1 MWGKQQMFRIFC
13 IWGLLLPTFSAFAAQ
28 TELGAISYSSTN
40 QLLVNLPSAVRHH
53 AFVLKSPSRLVVDFV
68 GAKITQELNQP
79 AADHPLFGFARSAM
93 RNNADLRIVVELK
106 ADADLKVAMI
116 GKNLQIDL
124 AEKEPSDQPQLTAK
138 PAEKVLTPSEIKAD
152 SHTPTSV
159 AAVAEKA
166 DKSTKKSEA
175 ASKPVAAK
183 SVAKAKGRNI
193 IVAIDAGHGGKDV
206 GAQGANG
213 TQEKDVVLAIAKS
226 LQGMVNS
233 QPGMKAVMIRDGD
246 YFVKLNERRRIA
258 RAAKADLFVSI
269 HADAFSD
276 SQAHGASVYTLAN
289 KGASSAGAGWLAAS
303 ENAVD
308 GSAGEDRD
316 RDDTLTS
323 VLMDLSNKAAKEASQ
338 NVGNKVLKSV
348 KSVGHLHRNAVQ
360 KAGFVVLKSAEI
372 PSILVE
378 TAFISSPEEERRLN
392 TKAYQNKM
400 ASAVFSGIV
409 GHFKQYAPA
418 DTMMAQLNRSGKSKA
433 VQLAALA
440 TDDNEPAAKAK
451 AEQKPVLAA
460 RELDAPPTVVASNA
474 GTHHV
479 INRGET
485 LSGIAQQYGISM
497 RALRLANAMNDGNV
511 RIGQVLQIPRDS

>member
-1 MWGKQQMFRIFC
+1 MQQIYRIFW
-13 IWGLLLPTFSAFAAQ
+13 IWGMLLPSFSVFAAQ
-28 TELGAISYSSTN
+28 AELGAVSYSASN
-40 QLLVNLPSAVRHH
+40 QVAFNLPGAVRHK
-53 AFVLKSPSRLVVDFV
+53 AFVLKNPSRLVVDFID
-68 GAKITQELNQP
+68 AKMPQAIAQP
-79 AADHPLFGFARSAM
+79 SADHPLFGFARSAV
-93 RNNADLRIVVELK
+93 RNAGDLRVVVELK
-106 ADADLKVAMI
+106 AEADAKVAMV
-116 GKNLQIDL
+116 GKSLQIDL
-124 AEKEPSDQPQLTAK
+124 AAKSAQPEPVVLVKPEKAAVVAAAAAAPEKPIAPVKKQEAVIK
-138 PAEKVLTPSEIKAD
+138 PAVLKA
-152 SHTPTSV
+152 V
-159 AAVAEKA
+159 G
-166 DKSTKKSEA
+166 
-175 ASKPVAAK
+175 
-183 SVAKAKGRNI
+183 KAKGRHI
-193 IVAIDAGHGGKDV
+193 VVAIDAGHGGKDV

-213 TQEKDVVLAIAKS
+213 TQEKDVVFAIAKS

-258 RAAKADLFVSI
+258 RAANADLFVSI

-276 SQAHGASVYTLAN
+276 SQAHGASVYTLASN
-289 KGASSAGAGWLAAS
+289 GASSAGAGWLAAS

-308 GSAGEDRD
+308 GGTAED

-338 NVGNKVLKSV
+338 NVGNKVLRSV
-348 KSVGHLHRNAVQ
+348 KSVGHLHRSAVQ

-378 TAFISSPEEERRLN
+378 TAFISNPEEERRLN

-433 VQLAALA
+433 VQLASADIEDSA
-440 TDDNEPAAKAK
+440 PAVKSK
-451 AEQKPVLAA
+451 VEQKPVLAV
-460 RELDAPPTVVASNA
+460 READANPAMVASNA
-474 GTHHV
+474 ATQHV

-497 RALRLANAMNDGNV
+497 RALRMANAMNDGNV
-511 RIGQVLQIPRDS
+511 RVGQVLQIPRDS

>member
-1 MWGKQQMFRIFC
+1 MQQMNRIFW
-13 IWGLLLPTFSAFAAQ
+13 IGGLLLPVFSAVAAQ
-28 TELGAISYSSTN
+28 VELGPVSYSSNN
-40 QLLVNLPSAVRHH
+40 QLVFNLPNTVKHH
-53 AFVLKSPSRLVVDFV
+53 AFVLKSPNRLVVDFTDAKV
-68 GAKITQELNQP
+68 GQTLSQP
-79 AADHPLFGFARSAM
+79 AADHPLFGYARSAI
-93 RNNADLRIVVELK
+93 RNGKDVRVVVELK
-106 ADADLKVAMI
+106 ADADAKVAMA

-124 AEKEPSDQPQLTAK
+124 APKVQLAAVQPVAKQPERAFVPVVTIKTEKPQVT
-138 PAEKVLTPSEIKAD
+138 PAV
-152 SHTPTSV
+152 
-159 AAVAEKA
+159 AVAEKVE
-166 DKSTKKSEA
+166 KSAKKAEPTV
-175 ASKPVAAK
+175 KPVPVK

-193 IVAIDAGHGGKDV
+193 VVAIDAGHGGKDV

-213 TQEKDVVLAIAKS
+213 TQEKDVVFAIAKS
-226 LQGMVNS
+226 LQGMVNA

-276 SQAHGASVYTLAN
+276 SQAHGASVYTLAS
-289 KGASSAGAGWLAAS
+289 KGASSAGASWLANS

-308 GSAGEDRD
+308 DGGGDDRD
-316 RDDTLTS
+316 ETLNS
-323 VLMDLSNKAAKEASQ
+323 VLMDLSSKAAKEASQ
-338 NVGNKVLKSV
+338 NVGNKVLRSV
-348 KSVGHLHRNAVQ
+348 KGVGHLHRSSVQ
-360 KAGFVVLKSAEI
+360 KAGFVVLKSQEI

-378 TAFISSPEEERRLN
+378 TAFISNPEEERRLN

-418 DTMMAQLNRSGKSKA
+418 DTMMAQLSRSSKA
-433 VQLAALA
+433 VRLAALDVEDSQPVTVA
-440 TDDNEPAAKAK
+440 KAPVESRIAAPAANNTGT
-451 AEQKPVLAA
+451 LM
-460 RELDAPPTVVASNA
+460 VASNSNQ
-474 GTHHV
+474 HV

-511 RIGQVLQIPRDS
+511 RVGQVLQIPRNS

>member
-1 MWGKQQMFRIFC
+1 MQQMSKIFW

-28 TELGAISYSSTN
+28 TELGAVTYSSAN
-40 QLLVNLPSAVRHH
+40 QLLVNLPSTVKHH
-53 AFVLKSPSRLVVDFV
+53 AFVLKSPNRLVVDFV
-68 GAKITQELNQP
+68 DAKMAQGLNQP

-93 RNNADLRIVVELK
+93 RNNKDLRIVVELK
-106 ADADLKVAMI
+106 ADADAKVAMV

-124 AEKEPSDQPQLTAK
+124 AAKDQPVQPQLAAK
-138 PAEKVLTPSEIKAD
+138 PAERAFTPVAALKTEKPAA
-152 SHTPTSV
+152 TPV
-159 AAVAEKA
+159 VAVAEKV
-166 DKSTKKSEA
+166 DKSSKKSETIA
-175 ASKPVAAK
+175 KPVAVK
-183 SVAKAKGRNI
+183 SVSKAKGRNI

-213 TQEKDVVLAIAKS
+213 TQEKDVVFAIAKS

-276 SQAHGASVYTLAN
+276 SQAHGASVYTLAS

-308 GSAGEDRD
+308 GGGAGED

-348 KSVGHLHRNAVQ
+348 KSVGHLHRSAVQ

-378 TAFISSPEEERRLN
+378 TAFISNPEEERRLN

-433 VQLAALA
+433 VQLAALDV
-440 TDDNEPAAKAK
+440 DDNEPVAKAK
-451 AEQKPVLAA
+451 PEQKPVLAA
-460 RELDAPPTVVASNA
+460 RELDAAPTMVASNA

-497 RALRLANAMNDGNV
+497 RALRMANAMNDGNV

>member
-1 MWGKQQMFRIFC
+1 MQQMSKIFW
-13 IWGLLLPTFSAFAAQ
+13 IWGLLLPTFSVLAAQ
-28 TELGAISYSSTN
+28 TELGPISYSSTN
-40 QLLVNLPSAVRHH
+40 QLLVNLPSTVKHH
-53 AFVLKSPSRLVVDFV
+53 AFVLKSPNRLVMDFSD
-68 GAKITQELNQP
+68 AKMAQDLNQP
-79 AADHPLFGFARSAM
+79 VADHPLFGFARSAM
-93 RNNADLRIVVELK
+93 RNNKDLRIVVELK
-106 ADADLKVAMI
+106 SDVDAKVAMV

-124 AEKEPSDQPQLTAK
+124 AAKDQPAQPQLTAK
-138 PAEKVLTPSEIKAD
+138 PAERAFTP
-152 SHTPTSV
+152 V
-159 AAVAEKA
+159 AAVKTEKPTAIPEVAAAEKT
-166 DKSTKKSEA
+166 DKSTKKSETTA
-175 ASKPVAAK
+175 KPVAVK

-213 TQEKDVVLAIAKS
+213 TQEKDVVFAIAKS

-289 KGASSAGAGWLAAS
+289 KGASSAGATWLANS

-308 GSAGEDRD
+308 GGAAED

-338 NVGNKVLKSV
+338 NIGNKVLRSV
-348 KSVGHLHRNAVQ
+348 KGVGHLHRNTVQ

-378 TAFISSPEEERRLN
+378 TAFISNPEEERRLN

-433 VQLAALA
+433 VQLAEVDV
-440 TDDNEPAAKAK
+440 DDNEPVAKVK
-451 AEQKPVLAA
+451 PEQKPVLAA
-460 RELDAPPTVVASNA
+460 RELDAAPATIASNSA

-497 RALRLANAMNDGNV
+497 RALRMANAMNDGNV
-511 RIGQVLQIPRDS
+511 RVGQVLQIPHDS

>member
-1 MWGKQQMFRIFC
+1 MQQIYRIFW
-13 IWGLLLPTFSAFAAQ
+13 IWGMLLPSFSVFAAQ
-28 TELGAISYSSTN
+28 AELGSVSYSASN
-40 QLLVNLPSAVRHH
+40 QLVFNLPGAVRHK
-53 AFVLKSPSRLVVDFV
+53 AFVLKSPSRLVIDFID
-68 GAKITQELNQP
+68 AKMPQAIDQP
-79 AADHPLFGFARSAM
+79 SADHPLFGFARSAV
-93 RNNADLRIVVELK
+93 RNTGDLRVVVELK
-106 ADADLKVAMI
+106 ADADAKMAMV
-116 GKNLQIDL
+116 GKSLQISL
-124 AEKEPSDQPQLTAK
+124 AAKTVQPEPVAAAVKPEKMLA
-138 PAEKVLTPSEIKAD
+138 
-152 SHTPTSV
+152 V
-159 AAVAEKA
+159 AAVAAPEKPTA
-166 DKSTKKSEA
+166 PLKKQEA
-175 ASKPVAAK
+175 AIKPAVVKTAI
-183 SVAKAKGRNI
+183 KAKGRHI
-193 IVAIDAGHGGKDV
+193 VVAIDAGHGGKDI

-213 TQEKDVVLAIAKS
+213 TQEKDVVFAIAKS

-276 SQAHGASVYTLAN
+276 SQAHGASVYTLASN
-289 KGASSAGAGWLAAS
+289 GASSAGAGWLAAS

-308 GSAGEDRD
+308 GGAGED

-348 KSVGHLHRNAVQ
+348 KSVGHLHRSGVQ
-360 KAGFVVLKSAEI
+360 KAAFVVLKSAEI

-378 TAFISSPEEERRLN
+378 TAFISNPEEERRLN

-433 VQLAALA
+433 VQLASADIGEGA
-440 TDDNEPAAKAK
+440 PAAKSRV
-451 AEQKPVLAA
+451 ESKPVLAA
-460 RELDAPPTVVASNA
+460 REQDASPTVLASNAA

-497 RALRLANAMNDGNV
+497 RALRMANAMNDGNV
-511 RIGQVLQIPRDS
+511 HIGQVLQIPRDS